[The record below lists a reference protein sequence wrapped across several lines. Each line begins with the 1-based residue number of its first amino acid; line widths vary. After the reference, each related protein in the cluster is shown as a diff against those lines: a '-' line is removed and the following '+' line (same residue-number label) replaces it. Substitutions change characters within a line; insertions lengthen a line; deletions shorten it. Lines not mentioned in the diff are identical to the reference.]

1 MAAAR
6 KKKQSQRTEQSITED
21 TSVPKSVRRILAM
34 CPKQELR
41 PVRLTQWAEELVSE
55 SRRAGISNRQIQN
68 WIEEYATANNWSD
81 GQIDAILRDHGL
93 KTSSGSGSGGG
104 GSGPRPFGIED
115 IQDLLESLTGLD
127 ESELIRAE
135 RREDFERKS
144 RSYILET
151 QIRLSEF
158 EINHWIAQFG
168 KLATVIDIYSE
179 ALRRRK
185 AELKRSVIT
194 E

>member
-1 MAAAR
+1 MATR
-6 KKKQSQRTEQSITED
+6 KKKQIRTEQSIAED
-21 TSVPKSVRRILAM
+21 TSVPKSIRRILAM

-68 WIEEYATANNWSD
+68 WIEEYAKANYWSD
-81 GQIDAILRDHGL
+81 GQISAVLTDNGL
-93 KTSSGSGSGGG
+93 KSSGSGGG
-104 GSGPRPFGIED
+104 SGGGDGGPTFRIED
-115 IQDLLESLTGLD
+115 IQELLESLTGLD

-135 RREDFERKS
+135 RREDLERKS
-144 RSYILET
+144 RSHILET

-168 KLATVIDIYSE
+168 KLATVTDIYSDT
-179 ALRRRK
+179 LRRRK